1 MSLSTIVSATMSDLP
16 LDRYLA
22 DVLMPDLVGHDR
34 SASGF
39 LVYLYLWRHSH
50 ARGRATV
57 QASYQTIAGD
67 TGLSK
72 TAVQTAIRR
81 LERRHLLRA
90 ELRHATAT
98 PVYHVLRPWL
108 GRDK

>member
-1 MSLSTIVSATMSDLP
+1 MANLSLDHYVIDT
-16 LDRYLA
+16 
-22 DVLMPDLVGHDR
+22 LMPDLVGHDH

-50 ARGRATV
+50 GRGRATIE
-57 QASYQTIAGD
+57 ASYQTIAGD

-72 TAVQTAIRR
+72 TAVQIAVRNLKRRR
-81 LERRHLLRA
+81 LVRA

-98 PVYHVLRPWL
+98 PVYRVLKPWL
-108 GRDK
+108 VKDAS